1 MTTSQYSALK
11 DVISYWHVFVVREM
25 ATPKP
30 RKKGTRKIEVESEDE
45 VEEKEEGTEEATYND
60 EDQ

>member
-1 MTTSQYSALK
+1 
-11 DVISYWHVFVVREM
+11 M

-30 RKKGTRKIEVESEDE
+30 QKKGTRKIEVESEDE
-45 VEEKEEGTEEATYND
+45 DEVEEKEEGTEEASYND

>member
-1 MTTSQYSALK
+1 
-11 DVISYWHVFVVREM
+11 M
-25 ATPKP
+25 ANPKP

-45 VEEKEEGTEEATYND
+45 DEVEEKEEGTEEASYND

>member
-1 MTTSQYSALK
+1 MF
-11 DVISYWHVFVVREM
+11 DVREM

>member
-1 MTTSQYSALK
+1 
-11 DVISYWHVFVVREM
+11 M

-45 VEEKEEGTEEATYND
+45 DEVEEKEEGMEEATYND
-60 EDQ
+60 KDQ